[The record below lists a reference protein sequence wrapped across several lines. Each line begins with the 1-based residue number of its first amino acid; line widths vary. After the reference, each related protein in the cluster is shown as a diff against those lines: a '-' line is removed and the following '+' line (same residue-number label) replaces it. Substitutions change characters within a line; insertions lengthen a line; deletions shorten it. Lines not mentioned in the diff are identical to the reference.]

1 MGVWTGICLKLFLGV
16 NITVKGLENI
26 PKDQKY
32 FVVCSHQSI
41 FETFYLQTIFN
52 SSVFILKKELMKI
65 PLFGLPGNPVS
76 AGVCS
81 LIFLRA
87 SINKILGVN
96 EFFPNLHV
104 GILNG
109 ELKKN
114 DQLISKIRILEG
126 KKIIF
131 TNATSKHAKK
141 ILKILELEDD
151 FDQIIDIKDLEYIPK
166 PDKRSYK
173 KLLEC
178 LNLNKENLN
187 KTIFFE
193 DTVKN
198 LIPAKELGITT
209 VWMKNSIN
217 EKDFKKNFSFIDYS
231 FNNLSEFLD
240 TIKMRG

>member
-1 MGVWTGICLKLFLGV
+1 MIYQNSFQNWIFDLDNTMYDINLGLFKKISNRITDFIMSKYSLDIDQAKKIQKEYYLKYGLTLRGLIVEKKLEPEEFLDYV
-16 NITVKGLENI
+16 HDVEHPELE
-26 PKDQKY
+26 
-32 FVVCSHQSI
+32 
-41 FETFYLQTIFN
+41 
-52 SSVFILKKELMKI
+52 
-65 PLFGLPGNPVS
+65 
-76 AGVCS
+76 
-81 LIFLRA
+81 
-87 SINKILGVN
+87 
-96 EFFPNLHV
+96 
-104 GILNG
+104 
-109 ELKKN
+109 KN

-141 ILKILELEDD
+141 ILNILELEHD
-151 FDQIIDIKDLEYIPK
+151 FDQIIDIKDLDYIPK

-178 LNLNKENLN
+178 LNLNKENLD

-217 EKDFKKNFSFIDYS
+217 EKDFIKNCNFIDYS
-231 FNNLSEFLD
+231 FNNLNEFLD

>member
-1 MGVWTGICLKLFLGV
+1 MIYQNSFQNWIFDLDNTMYDVNLGLFKKISNRITDFIMSKYSLDIDQAKKIQKEYYLKYGLTLRGLIVEKKLEPEEFLDYV
-16 NITVKGLENI
+16 HDVEH
-26 PKDQKY
+26 P
-32 FVVCSHQSI
+32 
-41 FETFYLQTIFN
+41 
-52 SSVFILKKELMKI
+52 
-65 PLFGLPGNPVS
+65 
-76 AGVCS
+76 
-81 LIFLRA
+81 
-87 SINKILGVN
+87 
-96 EFFPNLHV
+96 
-104 GILNG
+104 

-141 ILKILELEDD
+141 ILKILELEHD

-178 LNLNKENLN
+178 LNLNKENLD

-217 EKDFKKNFSFIDYS
+217 EKDFMKSFNFIDYS
-231 FNNLSEFLD
+231 FNNLNEFLD

>member
-1 MGVWTGICLKLFLGV
+1 MIYQNSFQNWIFDLDNTIYDINLGLFKKISNRITDFIMSKYSLDIDQAKKIQKEYYLKYGLTLRGLIVEKKLEPEEFLDYV
-16 NITVKGLENI
+16 HDVEH
-26 PKDQKY
+26 P
-32 FVVCSHQSI
+32 
-41 FETFYLQTIFN
+41 
-52 SSVFILKKELMKI
+52 
-65 PLFGLPGNPVS
+65 
-76 AGVCS
+76 
-81 LIFLRA
+81 
-87 SINKILGVN
+87 
-96 EFFPNLHV
+96 
-104 GILNG
+104 

-114 DQLISKIRILEG
+114 DQLISKLRILEG

-187 KTIFFE
+187 KTIFLE
-193 DTVKN
+193 DTIKN

-209 VWMKNSIN
+209 VWMKNSMN
-217 EKDFKKNFSFIDYS
+217 EKDFIKNFSFIDYS
-231 FNNLSEFLD
+231 FNNLNEFFN
-240 TIKMRG
+240 TIKIRG

>member
-1 MGVWTGICLKLFLGV
+1 MIYQNSFQNWIFDLDNTMYDINLGLFKKISNRITDFIMSKYSLDINQAKKIQKEYYLKYGLTLRGLIIEKKLEPEEFLDYV
-16 NITVKGLENI
+16 HDVEH
-26 PKDQKY
+26 P
-32 FVVCSHQSI
+32 
-41 FETFYLQTIFN
+41 
-52 SSVFILKKELMKI
+52 
-65 PLFGLPGNPVS
+65 
-76 AGVCS
+76 
-81 LIFLRA
+81 
-87 SINKILGVN
+87 
-96 EFFPNLHV
+96 
-104 GILNG
+104 

-178 LNLNKENLN
+178 LNLNKENLD

-209 VWMKNSIN
+209 VWIKNSIN
-217 EKDFKKNFSFIDYS
+217 EKDFMKNCNFIDYS
-231 FNNLSEFLD
+231 FNNLNEFLD

>member
-1 MGVWTGICLKLFLGV
+1 MIYQNSFQNWIFDLDNTMYDINLGLFKKISNRITDFIMSKYSLDIDQAKKIQKEYYLKYGLTLRGLIVEKKLEPEEFLDYV
-16 NITVKGLENI
+16 HDVEH
-26 PKDQKY
+26 P
-32 FVVCSHQSI
+32 
-41 FETFYLQTIFN
+41 
-52 SSVFILKKELMKI
+52 
-65 PLFGLPGNPVS
+65 
-76 AGVCS
+76 
-81 LIFLRA
+81 
-87 SINKILGVN
+87 
-96 EFFPNLHV
+96 
-104 GILNG
+104 

-141 ILKILELEDD
+141 ILKILELEHD

-178 LNLNKENLN
+178 LNLNKENLD

-217 EKDFKKNFSFIDYS
+217 EKDFMKNCNFIDYS
-231 FNNLSEFLD
+231 FNNLNEFLD
-240 TIKMRG
+240 TIKIRG

>member
-1 MGVWTGICLKLFLGV
+1 MIYQNSFQNWIFDLDNTMYDINLGLFKKISNRITDFIMSKYSLDIDQAKKIQKEYYLKYGLTLRGLIVEKKLEPEEFLDYV
-16 NITVKGLENI
+16 HDVEHPELE
-26 PKDQKY
+26 
-32 FVVCSHQSI
+32 
-41 FETFYLQTIFN
+41 
-52 SSVFILKKELMKI
+52 
-65 PLFGLPGNPVS
+65 
-76 AGVCS
+76 
-81 LIFLRA
+81 
-87 SINKILGVN
+87 
-96 EFFPNLHV
+96 
-104 GILNG
+104 
-109 ELKKN
+109 KN

-141 ILKILELEDD
+141 ILKILELEHD

-178 LNLNKENLN
+178 LNLNKEDLD

-209 VWMKNSIN
+209 VWIKNSIN
-217 EKDFKKNFSFIDYS
+217 EKDFMKNCNFIDYS
-231 FNNLSEFLD
+231 FNNLNEFLD

>member
-1 MGVWTGICLKLFLGV
+1 MIYQNSFQNWIFDLDNTLYDINLGLFKKISNRITDFIMSKYSLDIDQAKKIQKEYYLKYGLTLRGLIVEKKLEPEEFLDYV
-16 NITVKGLENI
+16 HDVEH
-26 PKDQKY
+26 P
-32 FVVCSHQSI
+32 
-41 FETFYLQTIFN
+41 
-52 SSVFILKKELMKI
+52 
-65 PLFGLPGNPVS
+65 
-76 AGVCS
+76 
-81 LIFLRA
+81 
-87 SINKILGVN
+87 
-96 EFFPNLHV
+96 
-104 GILNG
+104 

-141 ILKILELEDD
+141 ILKILELEHD

-178 LNLNKENLN
+178 LNLNKENLD

-217 EKDFKKNFSFIDYS
+217 EKDFMKNCNFIDYS
-231 FNNLSEFLD
+231 FNNLNEFLD

>member
-1 MGVWTGICLKLFLGV
+1 MIYQNSFQNWIFDLDNTMYDINLGLFKKISNRITDFIMSKYSLDIDQAKKIQKEYYLKYGLTLRGLIVEKKLEPEEFLDYV
-16 NITVKGLENI
+16 HDVEH
-26 PKDQKY
+26 P
-32 FVVCSHQSI
+32 
-41 FETFYLQTIFN
+41 
-52 SSVFILKKELMKI
+52 
-65 PLFGLPGNPVS
+65 
-76 AGVCS
+76 
-81 LIFLRA
+81 
-87 SINKILGVN
+87 
-96 EFFPNLHV
+96 
-104 GILNG
+104 

-141 ILKILELEDD
+141 ILKILELEDY

-178 LNLNKENLN
+178 LNLNKENLD

-217 EKDFKKNFSFIDYS
+217 EKDFIKNCNFIDYS
-231 FNNLSEFLD
+231 FNNLNEFLD

>member
-1 MGVWTGICLKLFLGV
+1 MIYQNSFQNWIFDLDNTMYDINLGLFKKISNRITDFIMSKYSLDIDQAKKIQKEYYLKYGLTLRGLIVEKKLEPEEFLDYV
-16 NITVKGLENI
+16 HDVEHPELE
-26 PKDQKY
+26 
-32 FVVCSHQSI
+32 
-41 FETFYLQTIFN
+41 
-52 SSVFILKKELMKI
+52 
-65 PLFGLPGNPVS
+65 
-76 AGVCS
+76 
-81 LIFLRA
+81 
-87 SINKILGVN
+87 
-96 EFFPNLHV
+96 
-104 GILNG
+104 
-109 ELKKN
+109 KN
-114 DQLISKIRILEG
+114 DHLTSKIRLLEG

-131 TNATSKHAKK
+131 TNATSKHARK
-141 ILKILELEDD
+141 ILKILELEHD

-178 LNLNKENLN
+178 LNLNKENLD

-217 EKDFKKNFSFIDYS
+217 EKDFMKNCNFIDYS
-231 FNNLSEFLD
+231 FNNLNEFLD

>member
-1 MGVWTGICLKLFLGV
+1 MIYQNSFQNWIFDLDNTMYDINLGLFKKISNRITDFIMSKYSLDIDQAKKIQKEYYLKYGLTLRGLIVEKKLEPEEFLDYV
-16 NITVKGLENI
+16 HDVEH
-26 PKDQKY
+26 P
-32 FVVCSHQSI
+32 
-41 FETFYLQTIFN
+41 
-52 SSVFILKKELMKI
+52 
-65 PLFGLPGNPVS
+65 
-76 AGVCS
+76 
-81 LIFLRA
+81 
-87 SINKILGVN
+87 
-96 EFFPNLHV
+96 
-104 GILNG
+104 

-178 LNLNKENLN
+178 LNLNKENLD

-231 FNNLSEFLD
+231 FNNLNEFLD

>member
-1 MGVWTGICLKLFLGV
+1 MIYQNSFQNWIFDLDNTMYDINLGLFKKISNRITDFIMSKYSLDIDQAKKIQKEYYLKYGLTLRGLIVEKKLEPEEFLDYV
-16 NITVKGLENI
+16 HDVEH
-26 PKDQKY
+26 P
-32 FVVCSHQSI
+32 
-41 FETFYLQTIFN
+41 
-52 SSVFILKKELMKI
+52 
-65 PLFGLPGNPVS
+65 
-76 AGVCS
+76 
-81 LIFLRA
+81 
-87 SINKILGVN
+87 
-96 EFFPNLHV
+96 
-104 GILNG
+104 

-114 DQLISKIRILEG
+114 DQLISKIRILEV

-151 FDQIIDIKDLEYIPK
+151 FDQIIDIKDLDYIPK

-178 LNLNKENLN
+178 LNLNKENLD

-231 FNNLSEFLD
+231 FNNLNEFLD

>member
-1 MGVWTGICLKLFLGV
+1 MIYQNSFQNWIFDLDNTMYDINLGLFKKISNRITDFIMSKYSLDIDQAKKIQKEYYLKYGLTLRGLIVEKKLEPEEFLDYV
-16 NITVKGLENI
+16 HDVEH
-26 PKDQKY
+26 P
-32 FVVCSHQSI
+32 
-41 FETFYLQTIFN
+41 
-52 SSVFILKKELMKI
+52 
-65 PLFGLPGNPVS
+65 
-76 AGVCS
+76 
-81 LIFLRA
+81 
-87 SINKILGVN
+87 
-96 EFFPNLHV
+96 
-104 GILNG
+104 

-141 ILKILELEDD
+141 ILKILELEHD

-178 LNLNKENLN
+178 LNLNNENLN
-187 KTIFFE
+187 KTIFVE

-217 EKDFKKNFSFIDYS
+217 EKDFIKNFNFIDYS
-231 FNNLSEFLD
+231 FNNLNEFLD

>member
-1 MGVWTGICLKLFLGV
+1 MIYQNSFQNWIFDLDNTLYDINLGLFKKISNRITDFIMFKYSLDIDQAKKIQKEYYLKYGLTLRGLIVEKKLEPEEFLDYV
-16 NITVKGLENI
+16 HDVEH
-26 PKDQKY
+26 P
-32 FVVCSHQSI
+32 
-41 FETFYLQTIFN
+41 
-52 SSVFILKKELMKI
+52 
-65 PLFGLPGNPVS
+65 
-76 AGVCS
+76 
-81 LIFLRA
+81 
-87 SINKILGVN
+87 
-96 EFFPNLHV
+96 
-104 GILNG
+104 

-141 ILKILELEDD
+141 ILKILELEHD

-178 LNLNKENLN
+178 LNLNKENLDR
-187 KTIFFE
+187 TIFFE

-217 EKDFKKNFSFIDYS
+217 EKDFIKNCNFIDYS
-231 FNNLSEFLD
+231 FNNLNEFLD

>member
-1 MGVWTGICLKLFLGV
+1 MIYQNSFQNWIFDLDNTIYDINLGLFKKISNRITDFIMSKYSLDIDQAKKIQKEYYLKYGLTLRGLIVEKKLEPEEFLDYV
-16 NITVKGLENI
+16 HDVEHPELE
-26 PKDQKY
+26 
-32 FVVCSHQSI
+32 
-41 FETFYLQTIFN
+41 
-52 SSVFILKKELMKI
+52 
-65 PLFGLPGNPVS
+65 
-76 AGVCS
+76 
-81 LIFLRA
+81 
-87 SINKILGVN
+87 
-96 EFFPNLHV
+96 
-104 GILNG
+104 
-109 ELKKN
+109 KN

-131 TNATSKHAKK
+131 TNATSRHAKK

-178 LNLNKENLN
+178 LNLNKENLD

>member
-1 MGVWTGICLKLFLGV
+1 MIYQNSFQNWVFDLDNTIYDINLGLFKKISNRITDFIMSKYSLDIDQAKKIQKEYYLKYGLTLRGLIVEKKLEPEEFLDYV
-16 NITVKGLENI
+16 HDVEH
-26 PKDQKY
+26 P
-32 FVVCSHQSI
+32 
-41 FETFYLQTIFN
+41 
-52 SSVFILKKELMKI
+52 
-65 PLFGLPGNPVS
+65 
-76 AGVCS
+76 
-81 LIFLRA
+81 
-87 SINKILGVN
+87 
-96 EFFPNLHV
+96 
-104 GILNG
+104 

-141 ILKILELEDD
+141 ILKILELEHD

-178 LNLNKENLN
+178 LNLNKENLD

-217 EKDFKKNFSFIDYS
+217 EKDFMKNCNFIDYS
-231 FNNLSEFLD
+231 FNNLNEFLD

>member
-1 MGVWTGICLKLFLGV
+1 MIYQNSFQNWIFDLDNTIYDINLGLFKKISNRITDFIMSKYSLDIDQAKKIQKEYYLKYGLTLRGLIVEKKLEPEEFLDYV
-16 NITVKGLENI
+16 HDVEH
-26 PKDQKY
+26 P
-32 FVVCSHQSI
+32 
-41 FETFYLQTIFN
+41 
-52 SSVFILKKELMKI
+52 
-65 PLFGLPGNPVS
+65 
-76 AGVCS
+76 
-81 LIFLRA
+81 
-87 SINKILGVN
+87 
-96 EFFPNLHV
+96 
-104 GILNG
+104 

-141 ILKILELEDD
+141 ILKILELEND

-178 LNLNKENLN
+178 LNLNKENLD

-217 EKDFKKNFSFIDYS
+217 EKDFIKNCNFIDYS
-231 FNNLSEFLD
+231 FNNLNEFLD

>member
-1 MGVWTGICLKLFLGV
+1 MIYQNSFQNWIFDLDNTIYDINLGLFKKISNRITDFIMSKYSLDIDQAKKIQKEYYLKYGLTLRGLIVEKKLEPEEFLDYV
-16 NITVKGLENI
+16 HDVEH
-26 PKDQKY
+26 P
-32 FVVCSHQSI
+32 
-41 FETFYLQTIFN
+41 
-52 SSVFILKKELMKI
+52 
-65 PLFGLPGNPVS
+65 
-76 AGVCS
+76 
-81 LIFLRA
+81 
-87 SINKILGVN
+87 
-96 EFFPNLHV
+96 
-104 GILNG
+104 

-141 ILKILELEDD
+141 ILKILELEHD

-178 LNLNKENLN
+178 LNLNKENLD

-217 EKDFKKNFSFIDYS
+217 EKDFIKNCNFIDYS
-231 FNNLSEFLD
+231 FNNLNEFLD

>member
-1 MGVWTGICLKLFLGV
+1 MIYQNSFQNWIFDLDNTMYDINLGLFKKISNRITDFIMSKYSLDIDQAKKIQKEYYLKYGLTLRGLIVEKKLEPEEFLDYV
-16 NITVKGLENI
+16 HDVEHPELE
-26 PKDQKY
+26 
-32 FVVCSHQSI
+32 
-41 FETFYLQTIFN
+41 
-52 SSVFILKKELMKI
+52 
-65 PLFGLPGNPVS
+65 
-76 AGVCS
+76 
-81 LIFLRA
+81 
-87 SINKILGVN
+87 
-96 EFFPNLHV
+96 
-104 GILNG
+104 
-109 ELKKN
+109 KN

-141 ILKILELEDD
+141 ILNILELEHD

-178 LNLNKENLN
+178 LNLNKENLD

-198 LIPAKELGITT
+198 LVPAKELGITT

-217 EKDFKKNFSFIDYS
+217 EKDFMKNCNFIDYS
-231 FNNLSEFLD
+231 FNNLNEFLD

>member
-1 MGVWTGICLKLFLGV
+1 MIYQNSFQNWIFDLDNTIYDINLGLFKKISNRITDFIMSKYSLDIDQAKKIQKEYYLKYGLTLRGLIVEKKLEPDEFLDYV
-16 NITVKGLENI
+16 HDVEH
-26 PKDQKY
+26 P
-32 FVVCSHQSI
+32 
-41 FETFYLQTIFN
+41 
-52 SSVFILKKELMKI
+52 
-65 PLFGLPGNPVS
+65 
-76 AGVCS
+76 
-81 LIFLRA
+81 
-87 SINKILGVN
+87 
-96 EFFPNLHV
+96 
-104 GILNG
+104 

-141 ILKILELEDD
+141 ILNILELEDD

-178 LNLNKENLN
+178 LNLNKENLE

>member
-1 MGVWTGICLKLFLGV
+1 MYDINLGLFKKISNRITDFIMSKYSLDIDQAKKIQKEYYLKYGLTLRGLIVEKKLEPEEFLDYV
-16 NITVKGLENI
+16 HDVEH
-26 PKDQKY
+26 P
-32 FVVCSHQSI
+32 
-41 FETFYLQTIFN
+41 
-52 SSVFILKKELMKI
+52 
-65 PLFGLPGNPVS
+65 
-76 AGVCS
+76 
-81 LIFLRA
+81 
-87 SINKILGVN
+87 
-96 EFFPNLHV
+96 
-104 GILNG
+104 

-141 ILKILELEDD
+141 ILKILELEHD

-178 LNLNKENLN
+178 LNLNKENLD

-217 EKDFKKNFSFIDYS
+217 EKDFIKNCNFIDYS
-231 FNNLSEFLD
+231 FNNLNEFLD

>member
-1 MGVWTGICLKLFLGV
+1 MIYQNSFQNWIFDLDNTMYDINLGLFKKISNRITDFIMSKYSLDIDQAKKIQKEYYLKYGLTLRGLIVEKKLEPEEFLDYV
-16 NITVKGLENI
+16 HDVEHPELE
-26 PKDQKY
+26 
-32 FVVCSHQSI
+32 
-41 FETFYLQTIFN
+41 
-52 SSVFILKKELMKI
+52 
-65 PLFGLPGNPVS
+65 
-76 AGVCS
+76 
-81 LIFLRA
+81 
-87 SINKILGVN
+87 
-96 EFFPNLHV
+96 
-104 GILNG
+104 
-109 ELKKN
+109 KN

-178 LNLNKENLN
+178 LNLNKENLD

-217 EKDFKKNFSFIDYS
+217 EKDFMKNCNFIDYS
-231 FNNLSEFLD
+231 FNNLNEFLD

>member
-1 MGVWTGICLKLFLGV
+1 MIYQNSFQNWIFDLDNTMYDINLGLFKKISNRITNFIMSKYSLDIDQAKKIQKEYYLKYGLTLRGLIVEKKLEPEEFLDYV
-16 NITVKGLENI
+16 HDVEH
-26 PKDQKY
+26 P
-32 FVVCSHQSI
+32 
-41 FETFYLQTIFN
+41 
-52 SSVFILKKELMKI
+52 
-65 PLFGLPGNPVS
+65 
-76 AGVCS
+76 
-81 LIFLRA
+81 
-87 SINKILGVN
+87 
-96 EFFPNLHV
+96 
-104 GILNG
+104 

-141 ILKILELEDD
+141 ILKILELEHD

-187 KTIFFE
+187 KTIFVE

-217 EKDFKKNFSFIDYS
+217 EKDFIKNFNFIDYS
-231 FNNLSEFLD
+231 FNNLNEFLD

>member
-1 MGVWTGICLKLFLGV
+1 MIYQNSFQNWIFDLDNTIYDINLGLFKKISNRITDFIMSKYSLDINQAKKIQKEYYLKYGLTLRGLIVEKKLEPEEFLDYV
-16 NITVKGLENI
+16 HDVEHPELE
-26 PKDQKY
+26 
-32 FVVCSHQSI
+32 
-41 FETFYLQTIFN
+41 
-52 SSVFILKKELMKI
+52 
-65 PLFGLPGNPVS
+65 
-76 AGVCS
+76 
-81 LIFLRA
+81 
-87 SINKILGVN
+87 
-96 EFFPNLHV
+96 
-104 GILNG
+104 
-109 ELKKN
+109 KN

-141 ILKILELEDD
+141 ILKILELEHD

-178 LNLNKENLN
+178 LNLNKENLD

-193 DTVKN
+193 DTGKN

-217 EKDFKKNFSFIDYS
+217 EKDFMKNCNFIDYS
-231 FNNLSEFLD
+231 FNNLNEFLD

>member
-1 MGVWTGICLKLFLGV
+1 MIYQNSFQNWIFDLDNTMYDINLGLFKKISNRITDFIMSKYSLDIDQAKKIQKEYYLKYGLTLRGLIVEKKLEPEEFLDYV
-16 NITVKGLENI
+16 HDVEH
-26 PKDQKY
+26 P
-32 FVVCSHQSI
+32 
-41 FETFYLQTIFN
+41 
-52 SSVFILKKELMKI
+52 
-65 PLFGLPGNPVS
+65 
-76 AGVCS
+76 
-81 LIFLRA
+81 
-87 SINKILGVN
+87 
-96 EFFPNLHV
+96 
-104 GILNG
+104 

-141 ILKILELEDD
+141 ILKILELEHD
-151 FDQIIDIKDLEYIPK
+151 FDRIIDIKDLEYIPK

-178 LNLNKENLN
+178 LNLNKENLD

-217 EKDFKKNFSFIDYS
+217 EKDFMKNCNFIDYS
-231 FNNLSEFLD
+231 FNNLNEFLD

>member
-1 MGVWTGICLKLFLGV
+1 MIYQNSFQNWIFDLDNTMYDINLGLFKKISNRITDFIMSKYSLDIDQAKKIQKEYYLKYGLTLRGLIVEKKLEPEEFLDYV
-16 NITVKGLENI
+16 HDVEH
-26 PKDQKY
+26 P
-32 FVVCSHQSI
+32 
-41 FETFYLQTIFN
+41 
-52 SSVFILKKELMKI
+52 
-65 PLFGLPGNPVS
+65 
-76 AGVCS
+76 
-81 LIFLRA
+81 
-87 SINKILGVN
+87 
-96 EFFPNLHV
+96 
-104 GILNG
+104 

-114 DQLISKIRILEG
+114 DQLISKIRLLEG

-131 TNATSKHAKK
+131 TNATSNHAKK
-141 ILKILELEDD
+141 ILKILELEHD

-178 LNLNKENLN
+178 LNLNKENLD

-217 EKDFKKNFSFIDYS
+217 EKDFLKNCNFIDYS
-231 FNNLSEFLD
+231 FNNLNEFLD

>member
-1 MGVWTGICLKLFLGV
+1 MIYQNSFQNWIFDLDNTMYDIKLGLFKKISNRITDFIMSKYSLNIDQAKKIQKEYYLKYGLTLRGLIVEKKLEPEEFLDYV
-16 NITVKGLENI
+16 HDVEH
-26 PKDQKY
+26 P
-32 FVVCSHQSI
+32 
-41 FETFYLQTIFN
+41 
-52 SSVFILKKELMKI
+52 
-65 PLFGLPGNPVS
+65 
-76 AGVCS
+76 
-81 LIFLRA
+81 
-87 SINKILGVN
+87 
-96 EFFPNLHV
+96 
-104 GILNG
+104 

-141 ILKILELEDD
+141 ILKILELEHD

-178 LNLNKENLN
+178 LNLNKENLD

-193 DTVKN
+193 DTIKN

-217 EKDFKKNFSFIDYS
+217 EKDFNKNCNFIDYS
-231 FNNLSEFLD
+231 FNNLNEFLD

>member
-1 MGVWTGICLKLFLGV
+1 MIYQNSFQNWIFDLDNTIYDINLGLFKKISERITNFIMSKYSLDMEQAKKIQKEYYLKYGLTLRGLIVEKKLEPEEFLDYV
-16 NITVKGLENI
+16 HDVEHPELE
-26 PKDQKY
+26 
-32 FVVCSHQSI
+32 
-41 FETFYLQTIFN
+41 
-52 SSVFILKKELMKI
+52 
-65 PLFGLPGNPVS
+65 
-76 AGVCS
+76 
-81 LIFLRA
+81 
-87 SINKILGVN
+87 
-96 EFFPNLHV
+96 
-104 GILNG
+104 
-109 ELKKN
+109 KN
-114 DQLISKIRILEG
+114 DQLISKIRLLEG

-141 ILKILELEDD
+141 ILKILELEHD

-178 LNLNKENLN
+178 LNLNKENLD

-217 EKDFKKNFSFIDYS
+217 EKDFMKNCNFIDYS
-231 FNNLSEFLD
+231 FNNLNEFLD

>member
-1 MGVWTGICLKLFLGV
+1 MIYQNSFQNWIFDLDNTMYDINLGLFKKISNRITDFIMSKYSLDIDQAKKIQKEYYLKYGLTLRGLIVEKKLEPEEFLDYV
-16 NITVKGLENI
+16 HDVEH
-26 PKDQKY
+26 P
-32 FVVCSHQSI
+32 
-41 FETFYLQTIFN
+41 
-52 SSVFILKKELMKI
+52 
-65 PLFGLPGNPVS
+65 
-76 AGVCS
+76 
-81 LIFLRA
+81 
-87 SINKILGVN
+87 
-96 EFFPNLHV
+96 
-104 GILNG
+104 

-114 DQLISKIRILEG
+114 DQLISKIRILQG

-141 ILKILELEDD
+141 ILKILELEHD

-178 LNLNKENLN
+178 LNLNKENLD

-217 EKDFKKNFSFIDYS
+217 EKDFMKNCNFIDYS
-231 FNNLSEFLD
+231 FNNLNEFLD

>member
-1 MGVWTGICLKLFLGV
+1 MIYQNSFQNWIFDLDNTMYDINLGLFKKISNRITDFIMSKYSLDIDQAKKIQKEYYLKYGLTLRGLIVEKKLDPEEFLDYV
-16 NITVKGLENI
+16 HDVEHPELE
-26 PKDQKY
+26 
-32 FVVCSHQSI
+32 
-41 FETFYLQTIFN
+41 
-52 SSVFILKKELMKI
+52 
-65 PLFGLPGNPVS
+65 
-76 AGVCS
+76 
-81 LIFLRA
+81 
-87 SINKILGVN
+87 
-96 EFFPNLHV
+96 
-104 GILNG
+104 
-109 ELKKN
+109 KN

-141 ILKILELEDD
+141 ILNILELEHD

-178 LNLNKENLN
+178 LNLNKENLD

-217 EKDFKKNFSFIDYS
+217 EKDFIKNFNFIDYS
-231 FNNLSEFLD
+231 FNNLNEFLD

>member
-1 MGVWTGICLKLFLGV
+1 MIYQNSFQNWIFDLDNTMYDINLGLFKKISNRITDFIMSKYSLDIDQAKKIQKEYYLKYGLTLRGLIVEKKLEPEEFLDYV
-16 NITVKGLENI
+16 HDVEH
-26 PKDQKY
+26 P
-32 FVVCSHQSI
+32 
-41 FETFYLQTIFN
+41 
-52 SSVFILKKELMKI
+52 
-65 PLFGLPGNPVS
+65 
-76 AGVCS
+76 
-81 LIFLRA
+81 
-87 SINKILGVN
+87 
-96 EFFPNLHV
+96 
-104 GILNG
+104 

-141 ILKILELEDD
+141 ILKILELEHD

-178 LNLNKENLN
+178 LNLSKENLN
-187 KTIFFE
+187 RTIFFE
-193 DTVKN
+193 DTIKN

-209 VWMKNSIN
+209 VWMKNSMN
-217 EKDFKKNFSFIDYS
+217 EKDFNKNFSFIDYS
-231 FNNLSEFLD
+231 YNNLNEFLD

>member
-1 MGVWTGICLKLFLGV
+1 MIYQNSFQNWIFDLDNTMYDINLGLFKKISNRITDFIMSKYSLDIDQAKKIQKEYYLKYGLTLRGLIVEKKLEPEEFLDYV
-16 NITVKGLENI
+16 HDVEHPELE
-26 PKDQKY
+26 
-32 FVVCSHQSI
+32 
-41 FETFYLQTIFN
+41 
-52 SSVFILKKELMKI
+52 
-65 PLFGLPGNPVS
+65 
-76 AGVCS
+76 
-81 LIFLRA
+81 
-87 SINKILGVN
+87 
-96 EFFPNLHV
+96 
-104 GILNG
+104 
-109 ELKKN
+109 KN
-114 DQLISKIRILEG
+114 DQLISKIRLLEG

-131 TNATSKHAKK
+131 TNATSNHAKK
-141 ILKILELEDD
+141 ILKILELEHD

-178 LNLNKENLN
+178 LNLNKENLD

-231 FNNLSEFLD
+231 FNNLNEFLD

>member
-1 MGVWTGICLKLFLGV
+1 MIYQNSFQNWIFDLDNTMYDINLGLFKKISNRITDFIMSKYSLDIDQAKKIQKEYYLKYGLTLRGLIVEKKLEPEEFLDYV
-16 NITVKGLENI
+16 HDVEHPELE
-26 PKDQKY
+26 
-32 FVVCSHQSI
+32 
-41 FETFYLQTIFN
+41 
-52 SSVFILKKELMKI
+52 
-65 PLFGLPGNPVS
+65 
-76 AGVCS
+76 
-81 LIFLRA
+81 
-87 SINKILGVN
+87 
-96 EFFPNLHV
+96 
-104 GILNG
+104 
-109 ELKKN
+109 KN

-131 TNATSKHAKK
+131 TNATSKHARK
-141 ILKILELEDD
+141 ILKILELEHD

-178 LNLNKENLN
+178 LNLNKENLD

-217 EKDFKKNFSFIDYS
+217 EKDFMKNFNFIDYS
-231 FNNLSEFLD
+231 FNNLNEFLD

>member
-1 MGVWTGICLKLFLGV
+1 MIYQNSFQNWIFDLDNTMYDINLGLFKKISNRITDFIMSKYSLDIDQAKKIQKEYYLKYGLTLRGLIVEKKLEPEEFLDYV
-16 NITVKGLENI
+16 HDVEHPELE
-26 PKDQKY
+26 
-32 FVVCSHQSI
+32 
-41 FETFYLQTIFN
+41 
-52 SSVFILKKELMKI
+52 
-65 PLFGLPGNPVS
+65 
-76 AGVCS
+76 
-81 LIFLRA
+81 
-87 SINKILGVN
+87 
-96 EFFPNLHV
+96 
-104 GILNG
+104 
-109 ELKKN
+109 KN

-141 ILKILELEDD
+141 ILKILELEHD

-178 LNLNKENLN
+178 LNLNKENLD

-198 LIPAKELGITT
+198 LIPAKKLGITT

-217 EKDFKKNFSFIDYS
+217 EKDFMKNCNFIDYS
-231 FNNLSEFLD
+231 FNNLNEFLD

>member
-1 MGVWTGICLKLFLGV
+1 MIYQNSFQNWIFDLDNTIYDINLGLFKKISNRITDFIMSKYSLDIDQAKKIQKEYYLKYGLTLRGLIVEKKLEPEEFLDYV
-16 NITVKGLENI
+16 HDVEH
-26 PKDQKY
+26 P
-32 FVVCSHQSI
+32 
-41 FETFYLQTIFN
+41 
-52 SSVFILKKELMKI
+52 
-65 PLFGLPGNPVS
+65 
-76 AGVCS
+76 
-81 LIFLRA
+81 
-87 SINKILGVN
+87 
-96 EFFPNLHV
+96 
-104 GILNG
+104 

-114 DQLISKIRILEG
+114 DRLISNIRVLEG

-178 LNLNKENLN
+178 LNLNKENLD

-217 EKDFKKNFSFIDYS
+217 EKDFMKNCNFIDYS
-231 FNNLSEFLD
+231 FNNLNEFLD

>member
-1 MGVWTGICLKLFLGV
+1 MIYQNSFQNWIFDLDNTMYDINLGLFKKISNRITDFIMSKYSLDIDQAKKIQKEYYLKYGLTLRGLIVEKKLEPEEFLDYV
-16 NITVKGLENI
+16 HDVEHPELE
-26 PKDQKY
+26 
-32 FVVCSHQSI
+32 
-41 FETFYLQTIFN
+41 
-52 SSVFILKKELMKI
+52 
-65 PLFGLPGNPVS
+65 
-76 AGVCS
+76 
-81 LIFLRA
+81 
-87 SINKILGVN
+87 
-96 EFFPNLHV
+96 
-104 GILNG
+104 
-109 ELKKN
+109 KN

-141 ILKILELEDD
+141 ILKILELEHD

-178 LNLNKENLN
+178 LNLNKENLD

-217 EKDFKKNFSFIDYS
+217 EKDFMKNSNFIDYS
-231 FNNLSEFLD
+231 FNNLNEFLD

>member
-1 MGVWTGICLKLFLGV
+1 MIYQNSFQNWIFDLDNTMYDINLGLFKKISNRITDFIMSKYSLDIDQAKKIQKEYYLKYGLTLRGLIVEKKLEPEEFLDYV
-16 NITVKGLENI
+16 HDVEH
-26 PKDQKY
+26 P
-32 FVVCSHQSI
+32 
-41 FETFYLQTIFN
+41 
-52 SSVFILKKELMKI
+52 
-65 PLFGLPGNPVS
+65 
-76 AGVCS
+76 
-81 LIFLRA
+81 
-87 SINKILGVN
+87 
-96 EFFPNLHV
+96 
-104 GILNG
+104 

-178 LNLNKENLN
+178 LNLNKENLD

-217 EKDFKKNFSFIDYS
+217 EKDFIKNCNFIDYS
-231 FNNLSEFLD
+231 FNNLNEFLD

>member
-1 MGVWTGICLKLFLGV
+1 MIYQNSFQNWIFDLDNTMYDINLGLFKKISKRITDFIISKYSLDEEQAKKIQKEYYLKYGLTLRGLIVEKKLEPEEFLDYV
-16 NITVKGLENI
+16 HDVEH
-26 PKDQKY
+26 P
-32 FVVCSHQSI
+32 
-41 FETFYLQTIFN
+41 
-52 SSVFILKKELMKI
+52 
-65 PLFGLPGNPVS
+65 
-76 AGVCS
+76 
-81 LIFLRA
+81 
-87 SINKILGVN
+87 
-96 EFFPNLHV
+96 
-104 GILNG
+104 

-141 ILKILELEDD
+141 ILKILELEHD

-178 LNLNKENLN
+178 LNLNKENLD